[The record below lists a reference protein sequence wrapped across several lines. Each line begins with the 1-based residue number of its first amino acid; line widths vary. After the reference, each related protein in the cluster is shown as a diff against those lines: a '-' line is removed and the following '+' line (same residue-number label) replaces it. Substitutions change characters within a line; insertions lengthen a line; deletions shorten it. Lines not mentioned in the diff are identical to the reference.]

1 MPLADATSFPL
12 WINIVV
18 FTAAGAIVWGAGT
31 RLVGYLSRIS
41 QITRIEQAFIG
52 MFVLGLITSLPEV
65 ANVLTSSYFGNP
77 ALAVNNL
84 LGSASI
90 NILILAIADAAV
102 SRDALTSG
110 VASSVTLLQ
119 ATLCMLALALVA
131 LAVSSGDVLIAG
143 LNIGVWPTVVFFAS
157 IGAFWL
163 SAGYTNRSPWSV
175 TEASRA
181 LRAES
186 GGGHAT
192 GAAAALAAST
202 LRENVVK
209 TVIAAAVI
217 FAAGYS
223 LAQTGDA
230 LAAQTGLGA
239 GMVGFLLIGIATSL
253 PELSTIFAAVRAD
266 QREMAIGE
274 ILGTNFVNISLI
286 LLADI
291 VFTGGPVINE
301 LGRFEIISSLLG
313 VMLIGVY
320 LVGLLERR
328 DPALLRMGYDSIAVI
343 VMFAG
348 GVVLLFNT
356 A

>member
-1 MPLADATSFPL
+1 MPLTDATAFPL

-18 FTAAGAIVWGAGT
+18 FAAAGAIVWGAGT
-31 RLVGYLSRIS
+31 RLVGYLGRIS
-41 QITRIEQAFIG
+41 QITQIEQAFIG

-90 NILILAIADAAV
+90 NMLILAIADAAV

-110 VASSVTLLQ
+110 VARSVTLLQ

-143 LNIGVWPTVVFFAS
+143 LNIGVWPIVVFLAS

-163 SAGYTNRSPWSV
+163 SAGYTNRSPWTV

-181 LRAES
+181 PRAES
-186 GGGHAT
+186 DGERAAGAVAT
-192 GAAAALAAST
+192 T
-202 LRENVVK
+202 LRESVVK
-209 TVIAAAVI
+209 TAVAAAVI
-217 FAAGYS
+217 FVAGYS

-230 LAAQTGLGA
+230 LAVQTGLGA

-266 QREMAIGE
+266 RREMAIGE

-328 DPALLRMGYDSIAVI
+328 DPALLRMGYDSFAVI
-343 VMFAG
+343 VIFAG